1 MTDNI
6 QIHLPPKAD
15 RSYTIHVRN
24 GILRKLPS
32 FLPHGWRGRDVFIIT
47 DSNVAGL
54 YGGTLL
60 KALHAGGFEA
70 TMLDFPAGEESK
82 NARVAFALQSHLL
95 ETQIRRESLIIA
107 LGGGVVGDIAGFVA
121 ATVLRGVRFVQI
133 PTTLLAQVDSS
144 VGGKVGIDHPIGK
157 NLIGAFHQ
165 PLAVFVDPV
174 VLRTL
179 RTGEFRNG
187 LAEIVKIAAALDSRM
202 FITLERTASR
212 ISRDRPRLLAELI
225 AQAIGLKG
233 AVVARD
239 EFEQGLRKALNLGH
253 TIGHAIEA
261 SSDFEIPHGAAVAMG
276 MVAES
281 KIAVQLGLLTD
292 RDHRRLVS
300 LLEMLRLPTRMPA
313 IRQQK
318 KFRAA
323 LFADKKADASGLKFV
338 LLKGIGSSV
347 VGVDVPFTI
356 VSNVCS
362 VNV

>member
-1 MTDNI
+1 MTDTI

-15 RSYTIHVRN
+15 RSYTVHVRN
-24 GILRKLPS
+24 GILGELPS
-32 FLPHGWRGRDVFIIT
+32 LLPRVWRGKDLFIIT

-54 YGGTLL
+54 YGGNLL
-60 KALHAGGFEA
+60 RSLHAGGFQA

-82 NARVAFALQSHLL
+82 NARVAYVLQSHLL
-95 ETQIRRESLIIA
+95 EAQIRRESLIIA
-107 LGGGVVGDIAGFVA
+107 LGGGVVGDIAGYVA

-179 RTGEFRNG
+179 PAGEFRNG

-202 FITLERTASR
+202 FGTLERAASR
-212 ISRDRPRLLAELI
+212 IRRDRPRLLAEVI

-261 SSDFEIPHGAAVAMG
+261 SSGFEIPHGAAVAMG

-281 KIAVQLGLLTD
+281 KIAVRLGLLTD
-292 RDHRRLVS
+292 REYRRLVS
-300 LLEMLRLPTRMPA
+300 LLETLRLPTRMPA
-313 IRQQK
+313 IRRRK
-318 KFRAA
+318 KFLAA
-323 LFADKKADASGLKFV
+323 LYADKKADAGGLKFV
-338 LLKGIGSSV
+338 LLEGIGSSV
-347 VGVDVPFTI
+347 VGVDVPFAI

-362 VNV
+362 VSV